1 MCRLVGQ
8 KAYGASVAISVL
20 ACSKGAEVY
29 SILWSIRTSRPDLK
43 ITLQAVDIS
52 QEIIDF
58 AKEGT
63 YSLKGLADLQVLNH
77 LDMTKEAKLIWTT
90 CRDQGHNQ
98 SESIFQRLDKS
109 ELEAMFDREDDQ
121 VKVKSWLKEGIIW
134 RHLDAS
140 TPEIIEALGPQDV
153 VVANRFLCHMEPA
166 AAERCL
172 RNIAGLV
179 KPGGYLFVSGVD
191 LDVRTK
197 VAKELKWKPVS
208 NLIREIHEGDSSLA
222 KGWPLE
228 WWGLEPFCED
238 YPDWRIRYASVF
250 QLGDDFRAGTGA
262 VSEQDRNWPLTGV
275 AL

>member
-1 MCRLVGQ
+1 MIRRCLEVYLARSRWIWRHLPSWLKNRSVGHAYGRHLHALVRRYSRRSQNHSTFFMRNRPEMELMCRLMGQ

-77 LDMTKEAKLIWTT
+77 LDMTQKAKLIWTT

-98 SESIFQRLDKS
+98 SESIFQRLDKY
-109 ELEAMFDREDDQ
+109 EMEAMFDREDDQ
-121 VKVKSWLKEGIIW
+121 AKVNSWLKEGITW

-140 TPEIIEALGPQDV
+140 APEIIDALGPQDV
-153 VVANRFLCHMEPA
+153 VVANRF
-166 AAERCL
+166 
-172 RNIAGLV
+172 
-179 KPGGYLFVSGVD
+179 
-191 LDVRTK
+191 
-197 VAKELKWKPVS
+197 
-208 NLIREIHEGDSSLA
+208 
-222 KGWPLE
+222 
-228 WWGLEPFCED
+228 
-238 YPDWRIRYASVF
+238 
-250 QLGDDFRAGTGA
+250 
-262 VSEQDRNWPLTGV
+262 
-275 AL
+275 